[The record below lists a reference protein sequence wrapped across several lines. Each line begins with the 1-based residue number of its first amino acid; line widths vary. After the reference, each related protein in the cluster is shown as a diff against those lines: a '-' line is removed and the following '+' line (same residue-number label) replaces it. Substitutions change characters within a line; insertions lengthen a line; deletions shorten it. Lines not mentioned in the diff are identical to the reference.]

1 MNVIISNK
9 GEEVLSSLQIDV
21 IKKVHGEYTADEII
35 SMFENLFYSK
45 MILDITA
52 VKDYKDAKNIQKI
65 SMSLDADKLI
75 LYLDGSDDTSSSE
88 YISKII
94 SMGIYNFTKNK
105 EGIMVLIE
113 RPNTYRDVAQLQQ
126 IEDKVT
132 IMTRDANSK
141 TKVLGIQ
148 NLTMHAGS
156 TTLTYMI
163 KRQLQQNYTVAALE
177 INKRDF
183 AFLNDK
189 NMISTTSEELGTELL
204 KLNGNVDVVLIDLN
218 DSNQEKACNEV
229 IYLIEPSIIRLN
241 KFISRNREVLA
252 TLGGKKIILNKS
264 LLTPKDVSEFEV
276 EAGIKIFYSIPPLND
291 RVESKTLD
299 GLLVKLGFLKQRVE
313 EEQTE
318 KQSKI
323 FGIFKHRS

>member
-9 GEEVLSSLQIDV
+9 GEDILSSLQIDV
-21 IKKVHGEYTADEII
+21 IKKINGEYTADEII

-52 VKDYKDAKNIQKI
+52 VKDYIDPKNIQKI

-75 LYLDGSDDTSSSE
+75 LYLNGESETSSNE
-88 YISKII
+88 YISKLI

-105 EGIMVLIE
+105 EGIMTLIE
-113 RPNTYRDVAQLQQ
+113 RSNSYKDVASLQQ
-126 IEDKVT
+126 IEDKVM
-132 IMTRDANSK
+132 IMTRDSNSK

-148 NLTMHAGS
+148 NLTTNAGS
-156 TTLTYMI
+156 TTLIYML
-163 KRQLQQNYTVAALE
+163 KKQLQENYIVAALE

-183 AFLNDK
+183 TFFKDK

-204 KLNGNVDVVLIDLN
+204 KLNGNVDIVLIDLN
-218 DSNQEKACNEV
+218 DSNQGKACNEV
-229 IYLIEPSIIRLN
+229 IYLIEPSIIKLN
-241 KFISRNREVLA
+241 KFISRSRGVLT
-252 TLGGKKIILNKS
+252 TLEGKKIILNKS
-264 LLTPKDVSEFEV
+264 LLTPKDISEFEM
-276 EAGIKIFYSIPPLND
+276 EAGIKVFYSIPPLND
-291 RVESKTLD
+291 RMESKTLD

-313 EEQTE
+313 EEQNE

-323 FGIFKHRS
+323 FGIFKRRS